1 MTRSKSTA
9 NHLPSYLSYSRSSPS
24 ILLES
29 VCEEVEPVAQSPAK
43 MTSLSKPP
51 SRLNRLSQF
60 LPAILT
66 HDAKLSKDHQP
77 VLRKPIPSEA
87 SVQAPP
93 TRPPPSA
100 PIDINNIITN
110 MPPPLSH
117 TSTPYK
123 LQKQNTPPVQV
134 ASPRD
139 TSPSPH
145 SFDGRRPRANS
156 LLPPQPDIVQ
166 TRSFS
171 SPIASRPLST
181 NISDGE
187 TDGKLKK
194 RRSWLPGSSKSRSRN
209 PSQDLDAAPSRA
221 WVLAGGHQIDYN
233 LNFLLGG
240 DKIPELWD
248 ESPEANMFV
257 YLHPRSTGRGPQIK
271 CHSLVAQCSQ
281 PLLDIIYDNSIT
293 SATGSVRSRGRSFDG
308 RGSLSIE
315 DATRNLAIR
324 GLGTPPYTPKVI
336 PDNQSGS
343 DESGESIRSFA
354 DVPRDL
360 HLYYPVELLSSGPQ
374 FPDQDVQKLVDARNL
389 FAFFNGQPLVSTRA
403 CPSIFHIF
411 MSISSALKKF
421 EFSNQDGTT
430 FGEAADTSFGFYLGE
445 MQLADVRNS
454 REKTVESLLL
464 GERMRCSVLY
474 NEAFAHAVG
483 KFDSITGLD
492 LPIYKELTATTQL
505 QLQQSHRDLVKQQH
519 AADLRLTDFDFPSM
533 FSGIGS
539 STSSAEAKLIR
550 FKNWKANYV
559 SMRKHVLSFYKDR
572 FGQWPPKAN
581 SKKNAFNEGGLN
593 RVVLK
598 LLYADLCALY
608 DLLVDRTAFTTR
620 GVQASEDRE
629 SGLDVSPTAAALR
642 KLLGEYDR
650 SSPPVQPPIPF
661 DTPLIPTIQTIDP
674 TYPALSPKDQHK
686 LQTRRLKE
694 YEMLLL
700 LSKSHN
706 IGVDPKN
713 QFLEM
718 YQTFEAKEGRGK
730 NALELSEQRYGH
742 WIFLYAVIQ
751 SLPLL
756 VTDAPTLQFTEN
768 VEHFLC
774 QMPANP
780 KPWIEDGSQSNRS
793 WYNVA
798 GGTGLVSLPSHMV
811 DFSVEAVYSRSHCW
825 KVAEQLVGGDPAEDL
840 HSEDLAD
847 GLLSPLQPPPG
858 FGDGEL
864 RPNSRGRQRSSS
876 AAGLSPHDLDRNHS
890 RQSQRRSI
898 ALGLERVSAIP
909 DNDGFDPDNHNG
921 RPISRGSISGL
932 SPTMS
937 RGISPMAPA
946 GRRIASRSGD
956 LGMGAQAQDGSGS
969 GGGGSTFDDILGNM
983 NKGKAEK
990 KKTKKGFF

>member
-1 MTRSKSTA
+1 
-9 NHLPSYLSYSRSSPS
+9 
-24 ILLES
+24 
-29 VCEEVEPVAQSPAK
+29 

-60 LPAILT
+60 LPAIMT
-66 HDAKLSKDHQP
+66 PQAKLSKDHQP
-77 VLRKPIPSEA
+77 VLRKPIPSE
-87 SVQAPP
+87 SPIPAPP
-93 TRPPPSA
+93 TRPPPAA
-100 PIDINNIITN
+100 PSQTTN
-110 MPPPLSH
+110 MNATMPPPPAPPPPPPPY
-117 TSTPYK
+117 TSTPHK
-123 LQKQNTPPVQV
+123 LQKQSTPPLQV
-134 ASPRD
+134 TSPRD

-145 SFDGRRPRANS
+145 SLEGRRPRANS
-156 LLPPQPDIVQ
+156 LLPPQPDMVQ
-166 TRSFS
+166 ARSFS
-171 SPIASRPLST
+171 SPIASRPFST
-181 NISDGE
+181 NTSDGE
-187 TDGKLKK
+187 LDGKLKK

-209 PSQDLDAAPSRA
+209 PSQDLDAAPSAA

-248 ESPEANMFV
+248 DSPEANMFV

-293 SATGSVRSRGRSFDG
+293 RASGSGRSRGRSFDG

-324 GLGTPPYTPKVI
+324 GSGTSQYPPKVT
-336 PDNQSGS
+336 PDNYSGS
-343 DESGESIRSFA
+343 DESGESIRSFT

-403 CPSIFHIF
+403 CPSIYHIF
-411 MSISSALKKF
+411 MNIASALKKF

-430 FGEAADTSFGFYLGE
+430 FGEAADASFGFYLGE
-445 MQLADVRNS
+445 MRLADVRNS
-454 REKTVESLLL
+454 REKTVEGLIL

-483 KFDSITGLD
+483 KFESITSLD
-492 LPIYKELTATTQL
+492 LPIFKELTATTQL
-505 QLQQSHRDLVKQQH
+505 QLQQSSRDLVKQQH
-519 AADLRLTDFDFPSM
+519 AASLRLTDFDFPSM
-533 FSGIGS
+533 FSGIAS
-539 STSSAEAKLIR
+539 STSSAESKIIR

-572 FGQWPPKAN
+572 YGQWPPKAG
-581 SKKNAFNEGGLN
+581 SKKNTFNEGGLN
-593 RVVLK
+593 RLVLK

-608 DLLVDRTAFTTR
+608 DLLVDCSAFTTR

-642 KLLGEYDR
+642 KLLAEYDR

-661 DTPLIPTIQTIDP
+661 DTPLIPTIQTVDP
-674 TYPALSPKDQHK
+674 TYQGLSPKDQHK

-706 IGVDPKN
+706 VGVDSKN
-713 QFLEM
+713 QFLES
-718 YQTFEAKEGRGK
+718 YQAFEAKEGRGK

-756 VTDAPTLQFTEN
+756 VTDAPTLQFTES

-774 QMPANP
+774 QMPPNP
-780 KPWIEDGSQSNRS
+780 RPWLEDGGRTNRS

-798 GGTGLVSLPSHMV
+798 GGAGLVSLPSHMV
-811 DFSVEAVYSRSHCW
+811 EFSVEAVYSRSHCW
-825 KVAEQLVGGDPAEDL
+825 KVAEQLVGGDPAEAL
-840 HSEDLAD
+840 HSEALSD
-847 GLLSPLQPPPG
+847 GLMSPLQPPPG

-864 RPNSRGRQRSSS
+864 RPSSRGRQRSSS
-876 AAGLSPHDLDRNHS
+876 TGGLGPHDLNRNQS

-898 ALGLERVSAIP
+898 ALGLERLPGFPV
-909 DNDGFDPDNHNG
+909 NDSFDPDNSNG
-921 RPISRGSISGL
+921 RPFSRGSISGV
-932 SPTMS
+932 SPAIS
-937 RGISPMAPA
+937 RGTSPMAPA
-946 GRRIASRSGD
+946 GRRTASGSGD
-956 LGMGAQAQDGSGS
+956 LGMGAQAQP
-969 GGGGSTFDDILGNM
+969 GGGGSGSTFDDILGNM
-983 NKGKAEK
+983 NKGHEKVEK